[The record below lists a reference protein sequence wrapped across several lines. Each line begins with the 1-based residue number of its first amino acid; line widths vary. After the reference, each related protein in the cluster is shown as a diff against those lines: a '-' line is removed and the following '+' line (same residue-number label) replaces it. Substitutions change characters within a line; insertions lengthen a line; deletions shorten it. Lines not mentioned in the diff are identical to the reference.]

1 MNRLHLHQNPDVLW
15 TSSDIPYPAAPQ
27 QLSISAITPKES
39 SRRRVQRTIERL
51 LGEAEDAISQSDWA
65 VVRDRAQNVLALDHD
80 NRDALAFVE
89 AAHTISQFT
98 PNLSFSH

>member
-1 MNRLHLHQNPDVLW
+1 MDLFRHSL
-15 TSSDIPYPAAPQ
+15 SGSAPATVNFSNNSQ
-27 QLSISAITPKES
+27 ES

-51 LGEAEDAISQSDWA
+51 LEEAEDAISQSDWA

-89 AAHTISQFT
+89 AAHMISQFT

>member
-1 MNRLHLHQNPDVLW
+1 MVNRINR
-15 TSSDIPYPAAPQ
+15 
-27 QLSISAITPKES
+27 ITKWK
-39 SRRRVQRTIERL
+39 L
-51 LGEAEDAISQSDWA
+51 ANSQSDWA
-65 VVRDRAQNVLALDHD
+65 AARDRTQNVLALDHD